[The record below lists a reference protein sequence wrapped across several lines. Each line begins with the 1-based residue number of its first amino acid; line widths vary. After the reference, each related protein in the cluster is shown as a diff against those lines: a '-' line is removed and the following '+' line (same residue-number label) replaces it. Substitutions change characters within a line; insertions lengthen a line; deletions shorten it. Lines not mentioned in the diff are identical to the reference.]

1 MVTTTSKKYEDK
13 FGFKQNEVI
22 KALKEYG
29 LEDKKEVGPYW
40 ANTNSNS
47 LVGKLIREGNTQ
59 VKEFFE
65 LLLSGK
71 EIVTELDEHFSKTGG
86 DYNAFIKAMLV
97 GDIESMNAYMNRIS
111 RCIFSYFNVGRK
123 STHMSEPERFLPW
136 ICAWTSG
143 RINRSI

>member
-1 MVTTTSKKYEDK
+1 MVTTISKKYEDK

-71 EIVTELDEHFSKTGG
+71 EIVTELDEHFQKQAETIMHLSKQ
-86 DYNAFIKAMLV
+86 
-97 GDIESMNAYMNRIS
+97 
-111 RCIFSYFNVGRK
+111 C
-123 STHMSEPERFLPW
+123 
-136 ICAWTSG
+136 
-143 RINRSI
+143 

>member
-47 LVGKLIREGNTQ
+47 LVGKLIREGRYT
-59 VKEFFE
+59 
-65 LLLSGK
+65 GK
-71 EIVTELDEHFSKTGG
+71 RDFS
-86 DYNAFIKAMLV
+86 
-97 GDIESMNAYMNRIS
+97 
-111 RCIFSYFNVGRK
+111 SYY
-123 STHMSEPERFLPW
+123 
-136 ICAWTSG
+136 
-143 RINRSI
+143 